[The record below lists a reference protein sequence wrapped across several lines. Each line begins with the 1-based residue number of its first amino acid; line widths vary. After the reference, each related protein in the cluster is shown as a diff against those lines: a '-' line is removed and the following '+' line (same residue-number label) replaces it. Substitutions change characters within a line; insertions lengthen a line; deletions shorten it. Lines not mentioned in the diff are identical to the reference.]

1 MDISID
7 VKTPLEWL
15 GKFFGHFPVE
25 GFEKLLIQGIKAVL
39 VLVLA
44 YLFLRFL
51 LRFIDRYLSS
61 DDGTED
67 NYILT
72 YKVISRYFVWTLAIA
87 IVVHIAGINL
97 TSFFTT
103 GGLLAIG
110 AGFALKNIAENYV
123 AGLVLRAEETV
134 KHGDVLEI
142 DGMFVRVKSIGLRST
157 IARAANDADLM
168 IPNSKFVQEKFTNYT
183 LRDSICRISTTI
195 GVSYSSDLKKVREV
209 LETTCRNL
217 EGLSSRRPSQVYLN
231 DFGSSSVN
239 YHVFVWIEDPWS
251 NYRVA
256 TSNLNEAI
264 WWALKDAS
272 IVIAFPQLD
281 LHFDENFRQPG
292 NFTKQEPEH

>member
-1 MDISID
+1 MDINID
-7 VKTPLEWL
+7 VKAPLEWL
-15 GKFFGHFPVE
+15 GKFFGHLPVE
-25 GFEKLLIQGIKAVL
+25 GIEKFLIQGTKAVL

-51 LRFIDRYLSS
+51 LRFIDRYFSS
-61 DDGTED
+61 GDGPED

-72 YKVISRYFVWTLAIA
+72 YKVICRYVVWTLSIA
-87 IVVHIAGINL
+87 TVVHIAGINL

-103 GGLLAIG
+103 GGLLAVG
-110 AGFALKNIAENYV
+110 AGFALRNVAENYV
-123 AGLVLRAEETV
+123 AGMTLRAEETV

-142 DGMFVRVKSIGLRST
+142 DGIFARVKSIGLRST
-157 IARAANDADLM
+157 IARAGNDSDVL
-168 IPNSKFVQEKFTNYT
+168 IPNSQLVQGKFTNYT

-195 GVSYSSDLKKVREV
+195 GVSYSSDLNKVREV
-209 LETTCRNL
+209 LESACEKL
-217 EGLSSRRPSQVYLN
+217 EGLSSHHQSKVYLN

-239 YHVFVWIEDPWS
+239 YQVFVWIEDPWS
-251 NYRVA
+251 NYRTI

-264 WWALKDAS
+264 WWALKDEG

-292 NFTKQEPEH
+292 SISKQEPEH

>member
-1 MDISID
+1 MNID
-7 VKTPLEWL
+7 VKAPFEWL
-15 GKFFGHFPVE
+15 GKFFGHLPVE
-25 GFEKLLIQGIKAVL
+25 GIEKLLIQGTKAVL

-61 DDGTED
+61 DDGNED

-157 IARAANDADLM
+157 VARAANDADLM
-168 IPNSKFVQEKFTNYT
+168 IPNSQLVQEKFTNYT

-256 TSNLNEAI
+256 ASNLNEAI
-264 WWALKDAS
+264 WWALKDAG